1 MLGQR
6 EGITMDELSELET
19 ELDALEADAVARS
32 ERRVSRPASDRWA
45 RRSNGLYVPE
55 RRPGLITP
63 Q

>member
-1 MLGQR
+1 
-6 EGITMDELSELET
+6 MDELSELET